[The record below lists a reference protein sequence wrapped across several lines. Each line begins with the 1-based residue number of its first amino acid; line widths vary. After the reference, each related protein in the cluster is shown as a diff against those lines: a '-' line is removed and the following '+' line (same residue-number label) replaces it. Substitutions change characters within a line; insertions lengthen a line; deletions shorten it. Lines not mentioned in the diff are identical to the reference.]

1 MNRQVAITS
10 QINCSRCGA
19 PLLVQPGQ
27 TPITCSYCGLTT
39 SETGK
44 VEVGKLS
51 TISVSEY
58 VRRLVPRDLPK
69 SLDRED
75 NAIKLRTV
83 LIFGRE
89 ESGKSNTA
97 QIIIDEL
104 KKTYGSKNVG
114 SQWFQAEN
122 FRTALESKWPRK
134 PIQILVCEDITN
146 VKLTD
151 DDAKDFF
158 RMRHIMAERTGKRE
172 GLCVC
177 IFTLHRFHDMPKSFR
192 SDYDSLIV
200 LSLPMNDW
208 DFNFIANKIMQD
220 GVKILEQAEADEAHG
235 QAIVSVRRHLL
246 AVTEFPRRPQKKDTI
261 PNLLRK
267 LFRTIAKV

>member
-1 MNRQVAITS
+1 M
-10 QINCSRCGA
+10 
-19 PLLVQPGQ
+19 L
-27 TPITCSYCGLTT
+27 ITCDYCGLTA
-39 SETGK
+39 SESG

-51 TISVSEY
+51 AISVSEY
-58 VRRLVPRDLPK
+58 VRRLVPRELPK
-69 SLDRED
+69 SLDHAD
-75 NAIKLRTV
+75 NAIKIRTV

-104 KKTYGSKNVG
+104 KRTYGSKNVS

-122 FRTALESKWPRK
+122 FRTALGSKWPKK
-134 PIQILVCEDITN
+134 PVQILVCEDMTN

-158 RMRHIMAERTGKRE
+158 RMRHIMTERTGKRE

-208 DFNFIANKIMQD
+208 DFNFIANKITQD
-220 GVKILEQAEADEAHG
+220 GVKILERSEADEAHG

-246 AVTEFPRRPQKKDTI
+246 AVTEFPRRPQKKNTI
-261 PNLLRK
+261 PNLLRRHCFTLELRK
-267 LFRTIAKV
+267 FLASHDRVVKSTISAHAEQEFFCTR

>member
-1 MNRQVAITS
+1 MNRQVAIT

-19 PLLVQPGQ
+19 PLLLQAGE
-27 TPITCSYCGLTT
+27 TLITYSYCGLTT
-39 SETGK
+39 SEAGK

-51 TISVSEY
+51 TISVSEF

-69 SLDRED
+69 PLDRED

-83 LIFGRE
+83 IIFGRE
-89 ESGKSNTA
+89 ESGKSNAA

-104 KKTYGSKNVG
+104 KKTYGSKNVD
-114 SQWFQAEN
+114 SKWFQAEN

-134 PIQILVCEDITN
+134 PIQTLVFEDITN

-151 DDAKDFF
+151 DDVKNFF

-208 DFNFIANKIMQD
+208 DFNFVSNKIMQE
-220 GVKILEQAEADEAHG
+220 GVKVLEQTEADETHG
-235 QAIVSVRRHLL
+235 QAVVSVRRHLL

-267 LFRTIAKV
+267 LFRAIAKV